1 VPNFRACLALAASAL
16 ALAPPA
22 SAQRSSGGADKP
34 FVPTYEANFPDPFIL
49 PVEGRYI
56 AYATND
62 GGRNV
67 PMAVSRDLVRWEALN
82 GPDGKAR
89 DAMPVL
95 PPWAKAGKTW
105 APEVLKVQGGYILY
119 FTARHAKSD
128 WQCIGV
134 ATSSDPLG
142 PFTSNAA
149 EPLVC
154 QMDRGGTI
162 DATPFRDADGQL
174 YLYYKNDG
182 NRIRKPT
189 ELFAQRL
196 SADGLRTSGEPVALL
211 RNDAAWEGNVV
222 ESPTMVRRGGGYTML
237 FSAND
242 FFWSDKSRLSPYAIG
257 CALCDGPMGP
267 CKDAPDNPLLYSYS
281 DPKMGCLSGPG
292 HQTIFNAGGR
302 SFIAFHAW
310 QATPGC
316 RRLDEKR
323 FMYIAPLGWDAAG
336 KPQIGRSLRP
346 AKGK

>member
-1 VPNFRACLALAASAL
+1 MYRRCDE
-16 ALAPPA
+16 
-22 SAQRSSGGADKP
+22 QRSAGAVHLD
-34 FVPTYEANFPDPFIL
+34 
-49 PVEGRYI
+49 
-56 AYATND
+56 
-62 GGRNV
+62 
-67 PMAVSRDLVRWEALN
+67 
-82 GPDGKAR
+82 
-89 DAMPVL
+89 
-95 PPWAKAGKTW
+95 
-105 APEVLKVQGGYILY
+105 
-119 FTARHAKSD
+119 
-128 WQCIGV
+128 
-134 ATSSDPLG
+134 
-142 PFTSNAA
+142 AA

-162 DATPFRDADGQL
+162 DATPFATRTASFISTTRMTVTGSEAH
-174 YLYYKNDG
+174 
-182 NRIRKPT
+182 

-222 ESPTMVRRGGGYTML
+222 ESPTMVRRAGGYTML

-257 CALCDGPMGP
+257 YALCDGPMGP

-336 KPQIGRSLRP
+336 KPQIGPSLRP
-346 AKGK
+346 RRANSDRVWKPLAARSVGLRG